1 MIKFYFVPGC
11 TTGYAKD
18 IKENKT
24 SGLKNKSIFKAHN
37 VRKQKLLILFM
48 NISLLNIFTYFV

>member
-1 MIKFYFVPGC
+1 MIKWLKN
-11 TTGYAKD
+11 AKD

-24 SGLKNKSIFKAHN
+24 SGLKNKSIFKALN